1 MSGGEAVPLA
11 YLQTCKRAQG
21 MSSVHEHGNLVHP
34 RALLSSQSGLC
45 RLWKLG
51 ILKLGDA
58 LAIEYP
64 VEGDADRGGRE
75 TAILRRSRSGYYLY
89 CKPVRKKGQGFRSVF
104 GFIRHVLSCSPPRQ
118 SLPKRHPLRVALCP
132 KVTEEKR
139 LLNLAE
145 HWVTFINQADRGLSR
160 EVSFWG
166 RLHGRL
172 ERPSARAR
180 IWPVSDEEDS
190 ECNEEDTGP
199 SAARLSAVPLGKG
212 AFEPVRTH
220 PVNLDS
226 DSDNDSECDE
236 GDTGPSAARLSA
248 VPLGKGAFEPVR
260 THPVNLDSDS
270 DSSDSSSTCGS
281 LSSTHSS
288 EVLHASGCRE
298 EYPSMDPSI
307 TDDSNLESSVP
318 SAESDVEGYQD
329 EYPSSTDPSITDDS
343 NPDSSVPSALAV
355 ESDLPVLQW
364 PAKLSAANDLLESN
378 ALVQHLYD
386 AHIVRGPCLDTLS
399 LKISE
404 SISHT
409 ASIYCEYGCYCIAQG
424 NAGLTPGKRLRW
436 YTLTSWA
443 MAVLGLSS
451 DVKARQV
458 VRHLLHRSTLYGER
472 VVLVPHL
479 KSLSI
484 EKYGPIK
491 KKGGEGKDGAAE
503 DTPEQGAASE
513 VGGGDA
519 PPSKKRRKDDD
530 EPVLPCQ
537 GEYE

>member
-1 MSGGEAVPLA
+1 MSGGEAVPGA
-11 YLQTCKRAQG
+11 CPAED
-21 MSSVHEHGNLVHP
+21 SASEHGDSNVQRLH
-34 RALLSSQSGLC
+34 ALLSSQSGLC

-58 LAIEYP
+58 LVIEYP
-64 VEGDADRGGRE
+64 TEDDDSDAASE
-75 TAILRRSRSGYYLY
+75 IATLHRSLSGYYLY
-89 CKPVRKKGQGFRSVF
+89 CKPVRKKGHEFQSVYGFM
-104 GFIRHVLSCSPPRQ
+104 RHVLSCSPPRQ

-132 KVTEEKR
+132 KVTEEER
-139 LLNLAE
+139 LLNLVE
-145 HWVTFINQADRGLSR
+145 HWVTLLPADIEL
-160 EVSFWG
+160 SFWG
-166 RLHGRL
+166 RLHGRVEYPAKYRSVL
-172 ERPSARAR
+172 GLVPSNEC
-180 IWPVSDEEDS
+180 DED
-190 ECNEEDTGP
+190 DTGS
-199 SAARLSAVPLGKG
+199 SAARLSAVPQGGKG
-212 AFEPVRTH
+212 
-220 PVNLDS
+220 
-226 DSDNDSECDE
+226 
-236 GDTGPSAARLSA
+236 
-248 VPLGKGAFEPVR
+248 
-260 THPVNLDSDS
+260 DSDS

-288 EVLHASGCRE
+288 EMRNAL
-298 EYPSMDPSI
+298 
-307 TDDSNLESSVP
+307 
-318 SAESDVEGYQD
+318 GYQD